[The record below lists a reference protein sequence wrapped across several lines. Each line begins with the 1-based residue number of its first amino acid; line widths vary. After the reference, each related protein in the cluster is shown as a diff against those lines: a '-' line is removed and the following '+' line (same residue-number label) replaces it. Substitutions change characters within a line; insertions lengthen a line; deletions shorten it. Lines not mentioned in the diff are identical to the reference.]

1 MSKTP
6 VPFAPETLETI
17 QRAFRLATERRH
29 DTVGLEH
36 LLLAITDEPQA
47 RRILITCGA
56 DVDVLRRQLMDI
68 LNKAFTPV
76 PSAHDPQPTLG
87 FDRVLQQAMM
97 HAAVSSAKHV
107 DSGSLLVFLMQEE
120 DSHAAYFLR
129 SQGIERLLLLRVIS
143 HGGKNDPAQV
153 PAGGDRSGPPSTNPL
168 EAYAGNLVARA
179 AAGQIDPLIGRV
191 LEVERMIQVLCRR
204 RKNNPLLVGEP
215 GVGKTALA
223 EGLALRIYQGDV
235 PEVLKDAKVFAL
247 DLGALIAGTRY
258 RGDFEERVKQ
268 VLDALEKEENAILF
282 IDEIHSLVGAGA
294 ASGGAMDAGNLLKPA
309 LASGALRCIGSTTF
323 NDVKQSFDKDR
334 ALSRRFQKIDVL
346 EPSEA
351 ETLDILKGLRLH
363 YEAHHGV
370 AFGDDALEAAV
381 SLSARHLKD
390 LHLPDKAID
399 VLDEAGA
406 AQKLLPESKRAPR
419 IGAAE
424 IEQIVAKMA
433 RVPVQ
438 TVSSDDK
445 RALASLDG
453 ELKKVIFGQ
462 DGPIAEVSSA
472 IKLSRSGLRSP
483 DKPIGNFLFAGP
495 TGVGK
500 TELARQL
507 ARIMGVEF
515 IRFDMSEYMEKHAV
529 SRLIGAPPGYVGY
542 EEGGLLID
550 AIRKSP
556 HAVLLLDEIEKAH
569 PDMFSI
575 LLQVMDHATLT
586 DSHGRKADFRH
597 VVLIM
602 TTNAGARDLSD
613 RRLGF
618 AEAGKGGSSRGALE
632 RTFTPEFRN
641 RLDATVTFSALETPQ
656 IERVV
661 DKQIDEV
668 RSMVAAKGVTIELEP
683 VARAWLATKGFDRA
697 FGARPMARLVERV
710 VKKPLSEMLLFG
722 SLSNGGRVRVTVD
735 GDDLRLVVDE
745 STRSSEPA
753 APHAV
758 QPQ

>member
-1 MSKTP
+1 
-6 VPFAPETLETI
+6 
-17 QRAFRLATERRH
+17 
-29 DTVGLEH
+29 
-36 LLLAITDEPQA
+36 
-47 RRILITCGA
+47 
-56 DVDVLRRQLMDI
+56 
-68 LNKAFTPV
+68 
-76 PSAHDPQPTLG
+76 
-87 FDRVLQQAMM
+87 
-97 HAAVSSAKHV
+97 
-107 DSGSLLVFLMQEE
+107 
-120 DSHAAYFLR
+120 
-129 SQGIERLLLLRVIS
+129 
-143 HGGKNDPAQV
+143 
-153 PAGGDRSGPPSTNPL
+153 
-168 EAYAGNLVARA
+168 
-179 AAGQIDPLIGRV
+179 
-191 LEVERMIQVLCRR
+191 
-204 RKNNPLLVGEP
+204 
-215 GVGKTALA
+215 
-223 EGLALRIYQGDV
+223 
-235 PEVLKDAKVFAL
+235 
-247 DLGALIAGTRY
+247 
-258 RGDFEERVKQ
+258 
-268 VLDALEKEENAILF
+268 
-282 IDEIHSLVGAGA
+282 
-294 ASGGAMDAGNLLKPA
+294 
-309 LASGALRCIGSTTF
+309 
-323 NDVKQSFDKDR
+323 
-334 ALSRRFQKIDVL
+334 VL

-351 ETLDILKGLRLH
+351 ETLEILKGLRFH

-370 AFGDDALEAAV
+370 QFDDEALEAAV
-381 SLSARHLKD
+381 SLSAKHLKD

-406 AQKLLPESKRAPR
+406 AQKLMPDAERTSR
-419 IGAAE
+419 IGSAQ

-445 RALASLDG
+445 RALANLDG
-453 ELKKVIFGQ
+453 ELKRVIFGQ
-462 DGPIAEVSSA
+462 NGPIAEVASA

-613 RRLGF
+613 RKLGF

-641 RLDATVTFSALETPQ
+641 RLDATVNFSALETPE
-656 IERVV
+656 IEKVV

-668 RSMVAAKGVTIELEP
+668 RGMVAQKGVTIEMEP
-683 VARAWLATKGFDRA
+683 AARAWLAAKGFESRVWRA
-697 FGARPMARLVERV
+697 PDGPSRRTRRQEAALRDAA
-710 VKKPLSEMLLFG
+710 
-722 SLSNGGRVRVTVD
+722 VRF
-735 GDDLRLVVDE
+735 VDE
-745 STRSSEPA
+745 RRSSYA
-753 APHAV
+753 
-758 QPQ
+758 

>member
-1 MSKTP
+1 MAQPP

-29 DTVGLEH
+29 DAVSLEH
-36 LLLAITDEPQA
+36 LLRAITDEPYGRQVLA
-47 RRILITCGA
+47 MCG
-56 DVDVLRRQLMDI
+56 VDLDALRRQVDEVLA
-68 LNKAFTPV
+68 KAFTPV
-76 PSAHDPQPTLG
+76 PPPGISEPEATLG
-87 FDRVLQQAMM
+87 LDRVIQQAVV

-107 DSGSLLVFLMQEE
+107 DTGSLLVFMLQEE
-120 DSHAAYFLR
+120 ESHAAYFLR
-129 SQGIERLLLLRVIS
+129 GQGVDRLTLLRVIA
-143 HGGKNDPAQV
+143 HGAKGQPAPAPGGEPEGGIPAPADPL
-153 PAGGDRSGPPSTNPL
+153 D
-168 EAYAGNLVARA
+168 AYATDLIARA

-191 LEVERMIQVLCRR
+191 LELERMIQVLCRR

-223 EGLALRIYQGDV
+223 EGLALRIHTGDV
-235 PEVLKDAKVFAL
+235 PDVLKGAKVYAL
-247 DLGALIAGTRY
+247 DLGALLAGTRY

-268 VLDALEKEENAILF
+268 VLERLGREPNAILF

-309 LASGALRCIGSTTF
+309 LANGTLRCIGSTTF
-323 NDVKQSFDKDR
+323 SDVKQSFDRDR
-334 ALSRRFQKIDVL
+334 ALSRRFQKIDVP

-351 ETLDILKGLRLH
+351 ETLEILKGLRPH
-363 YEAHHGV
+363 YESHHGV
-370 AFGDDALEAAV
+370 KYTDEALEGAV
-381 SLSARHLKD
+381 ALSAKHLRD

-406 AQKLLPESKRAPR
+406 AEKLLVPAARTGA
-419 IGAAE
+419 IGL
-424 IEQIVAKMA
+424 EQVAQVVAKMA

-438 TVSSDDK
+438 AVSTDD
-445 RALASLDG
+445 RRSLGTLDT
-453 ELKKVIFGQ
+453 ELRKVIFGQ
-462 DGPIAEVSSA
+462 DRAIDEVASA

-507 ARIMGVEF
+507 GRILGVEF
-515 IRFDMSEYMEKHAV
+515 IRYDMSEYMEKHSV

-550 AIRKSP
+550 AVRKSP

-569 PDMFSI
+569 PDMYSI

-597 VVLIM
+597 VILIM
-602 TTNAGARDLSD
+602 TTNVGARDLSD
-613 RRLGF
+613 RHMGF
-618 AEAGKGGSSRGALE
+618 AEVGSGVSSRGALE
-632 RTFTPEFRN
+632 RAFMPEFRN
-641 RLDATVTFSALETPQ
+641 RLDAVVNFNALGTTE

-661 DKQIDEV
+661 DKQIDEL
-668 RSMVAAKGVTIELEP
+668 RAMVAPKKVTIELDP
-683 VARAWLATKGFDRA
+683 AARAWLAAKGFDRA
-697 FGARPMARLVERV
+697 FGARPMARLIERV
-710 VKKPLSEMLLFG
+710 IKKPLSEALLFG
-722 SLSNGGRVRVTVD
+722 SLAAGGTARIVVEND
-735 GDDLRLVVDE
+735 EIQLR
-745 STRSSEPA
+745 
-753 APHAV
+753 
-758 QPQ
+758 

>member
-1 MSKTP
+1 MSKTS

-17 QRAFRLATERRH
+17 QRAIRIATDRRH
-29 DTVGLEH
+29 DAVGLEH
-36 LLLAITDEPQA
+36 LLLAATDEPQA
-47 RRILITCGA
+47 RRVLESCGA
-56 DVDVLRRQLMDI
+56 DVDALRRQVTEVLS
-68 LNKAFTPV
+68 KAFEPV
-76 PSAHDPQPTLG
+76 PGSAKVQPEPTIG
-87 FDRVLQQAMM
+87 FDRVVQQAVM
-97 HAAVSSAKHV
+97 HAAVSSAKQV
-107 DSGSLLVFLMQEE
+107 DTGSLLVFLLQED

-129 SQGIERLLLLRVIS
+129 AQGIERLLLLRVIS
-143 HGGKNDPAQV
+143 HGSKTDPEAL
-153 PAGGDRSGPPSTNPL
+153 PAGGDRATGPNADPL
-168 EAYAGNLVARA
+168 KAFATDLVARA
-179 AAGQIDPLIGRV
+179 AEGQIDPLIGRA
-191 LEVERMIQVLCRR
+191 LEIERMIQVLCRR

-223 EGLALRIYQGDV
+223 EGLALRIQQGNV
-235 PEVLKDAKVFAL
+235 PEVLRAAKVYAL

-268 VLDALEKEENAILF
+268 VLDRLEKEDNAILF

-309 LASGALRCIGSTTF
+309 LASGSLRCIGSTTF
-323 NDVKQSFDKDR
+323 NDVKQSFDRDR

-351 ETLDILKGLRLH
+351 ETLEILKGLRLH

-370 AFGDDALEAAV
+370 QFTDEALEAAV

-406 AQKLLPESKRAPR
+406 AQKLMPDDRRTQS
-419 IGAAE
+419 IGPPQ
-424 IEQIVAKMA
+424 IEAIVAKMA

-445 RALASLDG
+445 RALAELDR
-453 ELKKVIFGQ
+453 ELKRVIYGQ
-462 DGPIAEVSSA
+462 DGPIDEVSSA

-483 DKPIGNFLFAGP
+483 EKPIGNFLFAGP

-569 PDMFSI
+569 PDMFAI

-597 VVLIM
+597 VILIM

-613 RRLGF
+613 RKLGF
-618 AEAGKGGSSRGALE
+618 ADAGKGGSSRGALE
-632 RTFTPEFRN
+632 KMFTPEFRN
-641 RLDATVTFSALETPQ
+641 RLDAIVNFAALGTGE
-656 IERVV
+656 IEKVV

-668 RSMVAAKGVTIELEP
+668 RTMVAAKNVTIELDP
-683 VARAWLATKGFDRA
+683 AARAWLAVKGFDRA
-697 FGARPMARLVERV
+697 FGARPMARLIERV
-710 VKKPLSEMLLFG
+710 VKKPLSELLLFG
-722 SLSNGGRVRVTVD
+722 SLADGGNVRVVVEND
-735 GDDLRLVVDE
+735 EIKLV
-745 STRSSEPA
+745 TA
-753 APHAV
+753 
-758 QPQ
+758 